1 MINVLA
7 SQAAKPVNNAEEK
20 CFYVIHPL
28 YDAPE
33 EKCKTDGLGLMP
45 LSPAVKY
52 SLLSLRLYLI
62 LMGGLV
68 FYRVLHGT
76 GVV

>member
-1 MINVLA
+1 MTTLA
-7 SQAAKPVNNAEEK
+7 NKAILNDNCYFV
-20 CFYVIHPL
+20 VHPL

-33 EKCKTDGLGLMP
+33 EKCNTEGLGLMP
-45 LSPAVKY
+45 LSRAVKY

-68 FYRVLHGT
+68 FYRVLHET
-76 GVV
+76 GVL

>member
-1 MINVLA
+1 MTTMIQQSPMNT
-7 SQAAKPVNNAEEK
+7 NEK
-20 CFYVIHPL
+20 CYYVIHPL

-33 EKCKTDGLGLMP
+33 EKCNIEGLGLMP
-45 LSPAVKY
+45 LRPAVKY

-62 LMGGLV
+62 LMLGLV
-68 FYRVLHGT
+68 FYRVLHET

>member
-1 MINVLA
+1 MTN
-7 SQAAKPVNNAEEK
+7 QAQLNHNEE

-28 YDAPE
+28 YDQAE
-33 EKCKTDGLGLMP
+33 EKCQTEGLGLMP

-62 LMGGLV
+62 LMVGLV
-68 FYRVLHGT
+68 AYRALHEIGLI
-76 GVV
+76 

>member
-1 MINVLA
+1 MTTMTT
-7 SQAAKPVNNAEEK
+7 QAKLHANEN

-28 YDAPE
+28 DDAPE
-33 EKCKTDGLGLMP
+33 EKCNTEGLGLMP
-45 LSPAVKY
+45 LSRVVKY

-68 FYRVLHGT
+68 FYRVMHET